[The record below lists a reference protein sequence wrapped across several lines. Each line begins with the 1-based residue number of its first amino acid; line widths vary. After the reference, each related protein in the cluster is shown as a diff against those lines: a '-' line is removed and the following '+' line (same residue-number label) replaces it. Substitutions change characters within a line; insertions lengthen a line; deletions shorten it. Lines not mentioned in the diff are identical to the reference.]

1 MDGIEYRE
9 LYEYAGVFAG
19 SDGNIYSV
27 TDSEI
32 RDGIRY
38 VELAPVKKY
47 ICGNYQTVHIMRR
60 NGTMVTANVHALV
73 CEGFHGMPAGRG
85 ALHVRHLNG
94 NSFDNRPE
102 NLAYGTPHQNWEDKL
117 VIRTA
122 TFGEKNGRAKLTDEQ
137 RREACDMYSCG
148 CSQKKIA
155 ARFGITQSAVSKVIA
170 SISAMNFMEQMTED
184 DKDVF
189 NELDMGCVKSEDVE
203 RHYGLSRGSVSA
215 ILKRYRT
222 GCISAD

>member
-73 CEGFHGMPAGRG
+73 CEGFYGMPAGRR

-94 NSFDNRPE
+94 NSFDNRPG
-102 NLAYGTPHQNWEDKL
+102 NLAYGTPRENWEDKIL
-117 VIRTA
+117 ARTA
-122 TFGEKNGRAKLTDEQ
+122 TIGEKNHNAKLTDAE
-137 RREACDMYSCG
+137 RLEAYSLYYDKG
-148 CSQKKIA
+148 VSQKRIA
-155 ARFGITQSAVSKVIA
+155 QRYGVTQSAVSK
-170 SISAMNFMEQMTED
+170 
-184 DKDVF
+184 
-189 NELDMGCVKSEDVE
+189 
-203 RHYGLSRGSVSA
+203 
-215 ILKRYRT
+215 ILKRCRT
-222 GCISAD
+222 GYLSAD